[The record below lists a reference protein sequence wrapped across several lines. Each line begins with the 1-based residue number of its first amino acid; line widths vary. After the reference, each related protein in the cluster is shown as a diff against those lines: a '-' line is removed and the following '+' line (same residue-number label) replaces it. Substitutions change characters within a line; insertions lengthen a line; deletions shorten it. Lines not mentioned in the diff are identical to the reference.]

1 MPGAVNGTGLTC
13 GGHERQA
20 VLQRFAAQ
28 HELWVAGLAQAAQL
42 DALMSLAVAARLGC
56 AHGPV
61 CRPRIVS
68 GADARQVRL
77 CSGQKLANTAQRRS
91 GSVSVKM

>member
-1 MPGAVNGTGLTC
+1 M
-13 GGHERQA
+13 
-20 VLQRFAAQ
+20 LQRFAAQ
-28 HELWVAGLAQAAQL
+28 HELWVAALAQAAQL
-42 DALMSLAVAARLGC
+42 DALMSLAVAASLGC

-68 GADARQVRL
+68 GAQQVRV